1 MDDFGPL
8 IGLVTR
14 CSSRGFVGAMR
25 LPETDLP
32 VFGAFCKAE
41 AQRGHSN
48 VIGLIYD
55 ISIEDD
61 EFARQMAIAE
71 QLEPE
76 NIADQQARLLPVEI
90 SALSVG
96 YLRGDQYLQTLPPQ
110 PPISMASIYSLS
122 MEEVQAFTTKLD
134 FISLILS
141 ASQMPVDDLL
151 VAALRQAAQAR
162 STDEQRSFLL
172 EAGRECARLLA
183 RDLTRLEGVIFRL
196 TERDDRFTTDS

>member
-1 MDDFGPL
+1 MDELGPL

-71 QLEPE
+71 KLEPE

-96 YLRGDQYLQTLPPQ
+96 YLRGDRYLHTLPPQ
-110 PPISMASIYSLS
+110 PPISMAPIYSLS
-122 MEEVQAFTTKLD
+122 MEEVQAFTSKLD
-134 FISLILS
+134 FIPLILS
-141 ASQMPVDDLL
+141 ASQLPVDDLL

-162 STDEQRSFLL
+162 SADEQRSFLL
-172 EAGRECARLLA
+172 DAGRECARRLA
-183 RDLTRLEGVIFRL
+183 RDLARLEGVIYRL
-196 TERDDRFTTDS
+196 TEQDDMPTPGS

>member
-1 MDDFGPL
+1 
-8 IGLVTR
+8 
-14 CSSRGFVGAMR
+14 MR

-55 ISIEDD
+55 ISIGDD

-71 QLEPE
+71 KIEPE

-96 YLRGDQYLQTLPPQ
+96 YLRGDRYMHTLPPQ
-110 PPISMASIYSLS
+110 PPISMAPIYSLS
-122 MEEVQAFTTKLD
+122 KEEIHAFTSKLD
-134 FISLILS
+134 FIPLILS
-141 ASQMPVDDLL
+141 ASQLPVDDLL
-151 VAALRQAAQAR
+151 VAALHQAAGAR
-162 STDEQRSFLL
+162 LAEEQRSFLL
-172 EAGRECARLLA
+172 EAGRECARRLA
-183 RDLTRLEGVIFRL
+183 RDLSRLESVIYRL
-196 TERDDRFTTDS
+196 TEQDDVLTPSG